1 MNNRNI
7 IPIHNNYYNQEYC
20 SQEHY
25 KIDINEIKKMPDKE
39 CCLVCSIIICYN
51 LLFIGVMIGLIQDED
66 LNLNSTIF

>member
-7 IPIHNNYYNQEYC
+7 IPIHSDYYNQEYC

-51 LLFIGVMIGLIQDED
+51 LLFIGIMIGLIQDED

>member
-7 IPIHNNYYNQEYC
+7 IPIHNDYYNSEYYNQEN
-20 SQEHY
+20 Y

-39 CCLVCSIIICYN
+39 CCLVCGIIVCYN
-51 LLFIGVMIGLIQDED
+51 LLFIGVMIGLINDED

>member
-7 IPIHNNYYNQEYC
+7 IPIHNDYYNSEYYNQGN
-20 SQEHY
+20 

-39 CCLVCSIIICYN
+39 CCVVCSIIICYN
-51 LLFIGVMIGLIQDED
+51 LLFIGVMVGLIQNED

>member
-7 IPIHNNYYNQEYC
+7 IPIHNDYYSQEYYNQED
-20 SQEHY
+20 Y
-25 KIDINEIKKMPDKE
+25 KTDINEIKKMPDKE
-39 CCLVCSIIICYN
+39 CCIVCSIIICYN

>member
-7 IPIHNNYYNQEYC
+7 IHNHSDYNQG
-20 SQEHY
+20 Y
-25 KIDINEIKKMPDKE
+25 KIDTDEIRKIPDKE
-39 CCLVCSIIICYN
+39 CCLVCSIIVCYN

>member
-7 IPIHNNYYNQEYC
+7 MPYYRHSLNNSHE
-20 SQEHY
+20 
-25 KIDINEIKKMPDKE
+25 IDINEIKKMPDKE